1 MVARRYHRCLNYSG
15 NYIALESRRTT
26 ATMAGP
32 SYSIGLDAFVSVD
45 TAVAALFLTA
55 EVESPA
61 TCVWGDCSRFCSF
74 RLALFRVKGFSG
86 DLVPLPGMALG
97 WEVLLSL

>member
-1 MVARRYHRCLNYSG
+1 
-15 NYIALESRRTT
+15 
-26 ATMAGP
+26 MAGS

-61 TCVWGDCSRFCSF
+61 TCVWGDCSDSAPVDRS
-74 RLALFRVKGFSG
+74 VSG
-86 DLVPLPGMALG
+86 
-97 WEVLLSL
+97 ERI